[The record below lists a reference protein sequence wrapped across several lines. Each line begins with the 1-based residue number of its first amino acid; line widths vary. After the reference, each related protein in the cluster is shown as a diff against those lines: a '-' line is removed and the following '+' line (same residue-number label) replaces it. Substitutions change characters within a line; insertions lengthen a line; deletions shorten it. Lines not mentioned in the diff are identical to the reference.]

1 MRRSTCLGPASV
13 GVLALVLVGCGGAK
27 TKVDVTGTVSYQGK
41 PIENGA
47 IRFEPIDRKLQPS
60 GDNIR
65 NGVYRV
71 TLPVGTAKITITG
84 SEKIG
89 MKKLYPTPDSPTRP
103 IFKQFVPDKY
113 NDKTELSAEITS
125 GTSRLDFDLK

>member
-13 GVLALVLVGCGGAK
+13 GVLALVLVGCGAK
-27 TKVDVTGTVSYQGK
+27 TKVEVTGTVRYQGK
-41 PIENGA
+41 PIEDGA
-47 IRFEPIDRKLQPS
+47 IKFEPIDRNLQPA

-65 NGVYRV
+65 NGVYHV
-71 TLPVGTAKITITG
+71 KLPLGMAKVTITG
-84 SEKIG
+84 SEKVG
-89 MKKLYPTPDSPTRP
+89 MKKLYPTPDSPSRP

-113 NDKTELSAEITS
+113 NDKTELSADITS